1 MLTLEQCHKNYDEE
15 QKLIDYKKPFYYD
28 KFGTKYTIKD
38 KHALW
43 EEMADMEEKGLDCYS
58 LQMQIRKYE
67 IQTKELKATIR
78 KQKIKLKSI
87 K

>member
-1 MLTLEQCHKNYDEE
+1 MLTLKEQIHKDYLEE
-15 QKLIDYKKPFYYD
+15 QKLIDYKKPFYYN

-38 KHALW
+38 NHALSQ
-43 EEMADMEEKGLDCYS
+43 EMASMEEKGLDCYS

-78 KQKIKLKSI
+78 KQKRKLNK
-87 K
+87 

>member
-1 MLTLEQCHKNYDEE
+1 MITSKEQILKEYDEE

-43 EEMADMEEKGLDCYS
+43 EDMADGEEKGLDCYS

-78 KQKIKLKSI
+78 KLK
-87 K
+87 KKV